1 MTLEYKITE
10 FDQNMSVKSILRNR
24 LHISNRLL
32 TKLKLNKKI
41 YIDNNIAF
49 VNEIPPIDSTIY
61 VHIDFEETNDEIE
74 AEKSDIDILYEDEY
88 FLAVNKPANMVVHP
102 CSYHL
107 NHTLSNY
114 VKYYLNTNTVIRP
127 VNRLD
132 KDTSGIVLFAKN
144 EYVQELFKNM
154 SSKPLKQYI
163 AIVYGILKE
172 KEGTISLPIARK
184 AESII
189 EREVNFDKGQEAI
202 THYRVKE
209 EGRLFGTNV
218 SVIEVFLET
227 GRTHQIRVHFSHIGH
242 PLLGDTLYGE
252 NIVGEAGS
260 ERQALHAHK
269 LAFKHPIT
277 QSNIEIIAPIPKD
290 ILEIQKNMDLNLT

>member
-10 FDQNMSVKSILRNR
+10 FDQNMTIKSILRNR

-41 YIDNNIAF
+41 YINNDIAF
-49 VNEIPPIDSTIY
+49 VNDIPPLGSTIFVY
-61 VHIDFEETNDEIE
+61 IDFDEANDDIE
-74 AEKSDIDILYEDEY
+74 AEDGAIEILYEDEY

-114 VKYYLNTNTVIRP
+114 VKSYLKTNNVIRP
-127 VNRLD
+127 INRLD

-154 SSKPLKQYI
+154 PKKPLKQYI
-163 AIVYGILKE
+163 AVVYGILKE
-172 KEGTISLPIARK
+172 KEGSISLPIARK

-189 EREVNFDKGQEAI
+189 EREVNFNNGQEAI
-202 THYRVKE
+202 THFKVKE
-209 EGRLFGTNV
+209 EGKSREAEISILD
-218 SVIEVFLET
+218 VFLET

-242 PLLGDTLYGE
+242 PLVGDSLYGSE
-252 NIVGEAGS
+252 NIREAGM
-260 ERQALHAHK
+260 ERQALHAYK
-269 LAFKHPIT
+269 LIFKHPIT
-277 QSNIEIIAPIPKD
+277 QKSIEIIAPIPED
-290 ILEIQKNMDLNLT
+290 ILVIQKNIHLNLT